1 MSEQQTVKCTYCD
14 KQLKNTKRAIGAH
27 IGYWHK
33 EKAAELY
40 RKEKSFSITCK
51 ECNTPVAN
59 SNNVLGR
66 HLRKVHKLE
75 FPEYLVKHEHD
86 SQWPKCSCGCGEKL
100 QWKKGGF
107 SKFIKEHSTR
117 GELNPMYGKR
127 GKDSPNYGKVRNAEH
142 RANYSRAAQ
151 KRWDEN
157 YDERIALLQT
167 CEYRKKMSIAVKMSP
182 HNEQRKKSISKGMK
196 QWWQDN
202 PEMRK
207 RASDRAI
214 TLLEQNKIGPQAP
227 FKAEYKFNPFS
238 DKEEWMHSSWESAFL
253 DACIEENIP
262 VTKAHS
268 IRIDYTDTHGI
279 DRQYVP
285 DFKGEGVLFEVKG
298 HEKQDD
304 LLKYRA
310 AEGWCNEHDM
320 EFVVFGR
327 DVFLG

>member
-1 MSEQQTVKCTYCD
+1 MKRYLRQSPDVAM
-14 KQLKNTKRAIGAH
+14 KQIKRMYAAISPEVRKRQG
-27 IGYWHK
+27 K
-33 EKAAELY
+33 TNAE
-40 RKEKSFSITCK
+40 
-51 ECNTPVAN
+51 N
-59 SNNVLGR
+59 
-66 HLRKVHKLE
+66 
-75 FPEYLVKHEHD
+75 
-86 SQWPKCSCGCGEKL
+86 
-100 QWKKGGF
+100 WKK
-107 SKFIKEHSTR
+107 
-117 GELNPMYGKR
+117 
-127 GKDSPNYGKVRNAEH
+127 
-142 RANYSRAAQ
+142 
-151 KRWDEN
+151 
-157 YDERIALLQT
+157 
-167 CEYRKKMSIAVKMSP
+167 P
-182 HNEQRKKSISKGMK
+182 HMAK
-196 QWWQDN
+196 Q
-202 PEMRK
+202 RK

-298 HEKQDD
+298 REKQDD

>member
-151 KRWDEN
+151 KRWKDKQ
-157 YDERIALLQT
+157 DKFHTMFTR
-167 CEYRKKMSIAVKMSP
+167 EYRRKLSEHAIKM
-182 HNEQRKKSISKGMK
+182 
-196 QWWQDN
+196 
-202 PEMRK
+202 
-207 RASDRAI
+207 
-214 TLLEQNKIGPQAP
+214 LEAGKIGPQAP